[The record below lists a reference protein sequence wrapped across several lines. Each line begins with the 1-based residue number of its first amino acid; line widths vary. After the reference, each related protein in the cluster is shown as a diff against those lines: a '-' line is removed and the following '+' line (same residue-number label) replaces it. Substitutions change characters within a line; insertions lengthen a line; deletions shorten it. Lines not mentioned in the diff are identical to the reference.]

1 MSKFIRVSVLAT
13 VLGASGCITFQSDP
27 TPPGARPGPAAQRP
41 LFATHVVEGRAPAG
55 LERAIRDSGTVG
67 ATGSSTTAFTRSSS
81 VAWADSSS
89 VAWAD
94 SSSVA
99 ALASDDAVA
108 GVTTASRAASR
119 PLTLH
124 VAYEDAVDAPPVLAF
139 FAGMTAFTIPVV
151 QHHELV
157 VRGWVAD
164 GDARLCEAEARRK
177 VTVAWTWLGLF
188 TPWLWEGAEGERAI
202 EANVHAMTLAVIED
216 LVAQHDLLPPP
227 ALEVAP
233 AAEAPEPAPWD
244 APEPAPPEPA
254 PWDAAPETPEPAPWD
269 AAPEAGDSPG

>member
-1 MSKFIRVSVLAT
+1 MSKLSRVLVLAI
-13 VLGASGCITFQSDP
+13 VVSASGCITFQSDP
-27 TPPGARPGPAAQRP
+27 TPPGARPGPAQRR
-41 LFATHVVEGRAPAG
+41 LFTTHVVEGRAPAG
-55 LERAIRDSGTVG
+55 LERAIRDSATVG
-67 ATGSSTTAFTRSSS
+67 ATGSSTTAFTT
-81 VAWADSSS
+81 SSS

-108 GVTTASRAASR
+108 GVTTAARA
-119 PLTLH
+119 LTLH

-139 FAGMTAFTIPVV
+139 FAGLTAFTIPVV
-151 QHHELV
+151 LHHELV

-216 LVAQHDLLPPP
+216 LVAQHDLLPPS
-227 ALEVAP
+227 ALEVTP
-233 AAEAPEPAPWD
+233 ATETPEPAPWD
-244 APEPAPPEPA
+244 APEPAPIEPAPLEPAPLEPAPWDAPPDALEPA
-254 PWDAAPETPEPAPWD
+254 PWDAAPD
-269 AAPEAGDSPG
+269 ADAPE